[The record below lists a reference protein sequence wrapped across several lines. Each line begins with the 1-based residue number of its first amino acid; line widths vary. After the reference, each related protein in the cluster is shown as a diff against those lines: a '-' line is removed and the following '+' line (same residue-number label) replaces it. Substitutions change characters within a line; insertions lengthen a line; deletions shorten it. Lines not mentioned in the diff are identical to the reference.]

1 MLNFFQMCDL
11 LDKNRLSEAD
21 ETKKLSGM
29 DKLKALAA
37 QVKST
42 QQNSTSPQKDL
53 GNVSPQMVNVEPTSM
68 PATSVDGVDTGSEE
82 GKRKRLDFSD
92 LKKRQDAYHDSRAL
106 RTLHGEAGDRTSQ
119 HKEEVVGWNDFLAG
133 SLYQFFTKAAI
144 AALRIPKTVISY
156 QDGRPKE
163 VSRMPPVQVP
173 FMISL
178 NKSHGGSKEVP
189 EKFRNRDF
197 EIVMTPRDF
206 NKMTSYVEKRFG
218 HYLKPDA
225 IERVKSFEDALVEKA
240 VQDSS
245 FEAVA
250 IRALKF
256 ALLLPK
262 ISQPMG
268 TIEEI
273 ADQLAELAGR
283 DRGGLGEN
291 ISTNDVDVLKYM
303 INIDKKGNYGHFTI
317 DDKGRI
323 IVNKVSDESQLG
335 ADEQGAGRYDRT
347 ADLARK
353 INRSQN
359 LFKMPYQ
366 APRQEEATKLD
377 DLMSLLEYWDF

>member
-21 ETKKLSGM
+21 ETKKLSGV
-29 DKLKALAA
+29 DALRALAA
-37 QVKST
+37 KVKNTS
-42 QQNSTSPQKDL
+42 QNQTNPQTEL
-53 GNVSPQMVNVEPTSM
+53 GNVSPKMANVEPTSM
-68 PATSVDGVDTGSEE
+68 PATDIEPSDMGSEE

-92 LKKRQDAYHDSRAL
+92 LKKRQDAYHDTRAL

-144 AALRIPKTVISY
+144 AALRIPKTIISY
-156 QDGRPKE
+156 QEGRPKE

-225 IERVKSFEDALVEKA
+225 IERVKSFEDSLVEKA

-245 FEAVA
+245 FEPIA

-283 DRGGLGEN
+283 ERGGLGET

-303 INIDKKGNYGHFTI
+303 INIDKKGNYGHFSI

-335 ADEQGAGRYDRT
+335 ADEQGTGRYDRT

-353 INRSQN
+353 VNRSQN

-366 APRQEEATKLD
+366 APRQEEATEID
-377 DLMSLLEYWDF
+377 DLMSLLEYWNF